1 MNYKEALDFLYNRLH
16 MYQRIGAK
24 AFKKDLGNTIELSR
38 ITGDPHTQFKSIHIA
53 GTNGKGSS
61 AHAIASILQEAGYKT
76 GLYTSPHLKSYR
88 ERIKINGA
96 MISEGFVADFVSNY
110 ESDILKISPSFFEIT
125 VVMAFEYFEKENVDI
140 AVIETGLGGR
150 LDSTNIIKP
159 LVSLITTIGKD
170 HEDLLGNTLELIAYE
185 KAGIIKEGVPIVI
198 GDIINEPKEVIMK
211 QAELMD
217 APLNS
222 ASSDWEVILHDE
234 ELCDFLFQNK
244 KIYESIN
251 PDLKGGYFLKNIP
264 PVLEVIK
271 ELNEVGFDIKANDI
285 KEGLQKICVN
295 TGLKGRWQQLSEKP
309 LTICDIG
316 HNEDGI
322 AQVMS
327 QLKKI
332 KYRKLHVVFGT
343 VNDKLID
350 NIMTLLIKDAYYY
363 FCAAKVPRALPAGE
377 LHLIANKYGLVGEK
391 FNSVEDAL
399 QSARNNAQS
408 EDVIFI
414 GGSTFV
420 VAEIENL

>member
-1 MNYKEALDFLYNRLH
+1 MNYKEALDFLYNRLP

-38 ITGDPHTQFKSIHIA
+38 ITGDPHNQFKSIHIA

-88 ERIKINGA
+88 ERIRINGA
-96 MISEGFVADFVSNY
+96 MISEDFVAGFVSNY
-110 ESDILKISPSFFEIT
+110 ENEILKISPSFFEIT
-125 VVMAFEYFEKENVDI
+125 VVMAFEYFAKENVDI

-170 HEDLLGNTLELIAYE
+170 HEDLLGNTLDLIAYE
-185 KAGIIKEGVPIVI
+185 KAGIIKKGIPVVL
-198 GDIINEPKEVIMK
+198 GDIMNRPKEVIRK
-211 QAELMD
+211 QAALMN
-217 APLNS
+217 APLND
-222 ASSDWEVILHDE
+222 AGNGWEVVIDKDGFYDL
-234 ELCDFLFQNK
+234 LFQNK
-244 KIYESIN
+244 KIYESVD
-251 PDLKGGYFLKNIP
+251 PDLKGEYFLKNIP

-271 ELNEVGFDIKANDI
+271 ELNGIGFDLNASHVKN
-285 KEGLQKICVN
+285 GLENICSN
-295 TGLKGRWQQLSEKP
+295 TGLKGRWQQLSDKP

-322 AQVMS
+322 AQVVG

-332 KYRKLHVVFGT
+332 EYRKLHIVFGT

-350 NIMTLLIKDAYYY
+350 NIMALLIKDAYYY
-363 FCAAKVPRALPAGE
+363 FCAAKVPRALPVEE
-377 LHLIANKYGLVGEK
+377 LYEIATKYGLEGQQ
-391 FNSVEDAL
+391 FNSVGDAL

>member
-1 MNYKEALDFLYNRLH
+1 MNYKEALDFLYNRLP

-38 ITGDPHTQFKSIHIA
+38 ITGDAHNQFKSIHIA

-61 AHAIASILQEAGYKT
+61 AHAIASIMQEAGYKT

-88 ERIKINGA
+88 ERIRINGE
-96 MISEGFVADFVSNY
+96 MISEDFVADFVNKY
-110 ESDILKISPSFFEIT
+110 ENKILEISPSFFEIT
-125 VVMAFEYFEKENVDI
+125 VVMAFEYFAKEKVDI

-150 LDSTNIIKP
+150 LDSTNIIEP

-170 HEDLLGNTLELIAYE
+170 HEDLLGNTLELIAFE
-185 KAGIIKEGVPIVI
+185 KAGIIKEGIPVVT
-198 GDIINEPKEVIMK
+198 GEIINEPKKVIK
-211 QAELMD
+211 QQAKL
-217 APLNS
+217 LNARFNE
-222 ASSDWEVILHDE
+222 ASSNWEIAINE
-234 ELCDFLFQNK
+234 EGLCDLIFKNTRV
-244 KIYESIN
+244 YESVK
-251 PDLKGGYFLKNIP
+251 PDLKGEYFLKNIP

-271 ELNEVGFDIKANDI
+271 ELNEVGFDITSNDVKA
-285 KEGLQKICVN
+285 GLEKICNN
-295 TGLKGRWQQLSEKP
+295 TGLKGRWQQLSEEP

-322 AQVMS
+322 SLVMS

-343 VNDKLID
+343 VNDKLIE
-350 NIMTLLIKDAYYY
+350 NIMALLIKDAYYY
-363 FCAAKVPRALPAGE
+363 FCAAKVPRALPVAE
-377 LHLIANKYGLVGEK
+377 LYEIATRFGLKGK
-391 FNSVEDAL
+391 QFNSVEEAM
-399 QSARNNAQS
+399 QNAKNNAQS